1 MTILVEGKKIAEK
14 IKAEIKQSLK
24 DSEPKSLAIF
34 YIGENNVIDS
44 YVKLKQ
50 KVGESLGVDVSV
62 FRFNEN
68 ISEEFLI
75 KEIKKANNKFS
86 GIIVQ
91 LPLPRAF
98 NRAKILDAI
107 GSSVDVDLLST
118 VAYDNFKNNLTKRLP
133 PVVASIK
140 EIINEYKIDLSNKKI
155 GVVGQG
161 ILVGRPICDWL
172 KQKSYD
178 YLIFDDQTKNLGD
191 KLKDM
196 DVIIS
201 GVGVSS
207 LITPDMIKNGVILI
221 DVGTSNSN
229 GKLVGDIDK
238 SCYDKSAIVSG
249 VPGGVGPITV
259 VSLFKNIFLK

>member
-1 MTILVEGKKIAEK
+1 
-14 IKAEIKQSLK
+14 
-24 DSEPKSLAIF
+24 
-34 YIGENNVIDS
+34 
-44 YVKLKQ
+44 
-50 KVGESLGVDVSV
+50 
-62 FRFNEN
+62 
-68 ISEEFLI
+68 
-75 KEIKKANNKFS
+75 
-86 GIIVQ
+86 
-91 LPLPRAF
+91 
-98 NRAKILDAI
+98 
-107 GSSVDVDLLST
+107 
-118 VAYDNFKNNLTKRLP
+118 
-133 PVVASIK
+133 
-140 EIINEYKIDLSNKKI
+140 
-155 GVVGQG
+155 
-161 ILVGRPICDWL
+161 
-172 KQKSYD
+172 
-178 YLIFDDQTKNLGD
+178 LGD